1 MRTMKTMQAMTA
13 MASMKSMKATSDAY
27 GSVSTCEDF
36 GRRRVFGSGGLALG
50 MLFSL
55 FALPS
60 GAWADEDSADPF
72 DRPGPYVTVAG
83 SYAYNFFDQQIE
95 DFLED
100 ELGEQGSVDIDDSGG
115 INVRIG
121 YRAASWFA
129 AELAY
134 EWIDRYDVE
143 VGGDLGPG
151 GGSLSGKLYDIE
163 GHTLTLNTR
172 WIVPVWRI
180 QPYLLVGA
188 GFSSYDVGRGPLAA
202 PLEAQ
207 DDDIEI
213 EGGNQ
218 TSFAGRLGLGIDFH
232 LTERIVLQTEA
243 TALLTADDFD
253 TPDEGAIDDLYYLSI
268 SAGLQYRF

>member
-1 MRTMKTMQAMTA
+1 MNVVGGS
-13 MASMKSMKATSDAY
+13 ASNR
-27 GSVSTCEDF
+27 GGF
-36 GRRRVFGSGGLALG
+36 RRKGVTGSGGFVFGLFLAILV
-50 MLFSL
+50 
-55 FALPS
+55 LPS
-60 GAWADEDSADPF
+60 GAEAAGERDDPF
-72 DRPGPYVTVAG
+72 DRRGPYVTLAG
-83 SYAYNFFDQQIE
+83 SYAFNFFDQQIE

-115 INVRIG
+115 INARVG
-121 YRAASWFA
+121 YRVASWFA

-180 QPYLLVGA
+180 QPYLLLGA
-188 GFSSYDVGRGPLAA
+188 GFSHYDVGRGPLAG

-213 EGGNQ
+213 EGGSQ
-218 TSFAGRLGLGIDFH
+218 TAFAGRLGLGIDFH
-232 LTERIVLQTEA
+232 LTEQIVLQTEA
-243 TALLTADDFD
+243 TALLTADDFE
-253 TPDEGAIDDLYYLSI
+253 TPDAGAIDDLYYLSI

>member
-1 MRTMKTMQAMTA
+1 MIDAGRT
-13 MASMKSMKATSDAY
+13 ASTWGGFERRSSPGNGWFGLGLVVLLSLLVSSLLVIPSRALASDEA
-27 GSVSTCEDF
+27 V
-36 GRRRVFGSGGLALG
+36 
-50 MLFSL
+50 
-55 FALPS
+55 
-60 GAWADEDSADPF
+60 DPF
-72 DRPGPYVTVAG
+72 DRPGPYVTLGG
-83 SYAYNFFDQQIE
+83 SYAYNFFDQQVE
-95 DFLED
+95 DYLED
-100 ELGEQGSVDIDDSGG
+100 ELGEQGSVDIEDSGG
-115 INVRIG
+115 INARIG

-151 GGSLSGKLYDIE
+151 GGALSGRLYDIE

-172 WIVPVWRI
+172 WIVPIWRI
-180 QPYLLVGA
+180 QPYFLLGA
-188 GFSSYDVGRGPLAA
+188 GFSHYDVSRGPLAA

-207 DDDIEI
+207 DSDIEI
-213 EGGNQ
+213 EDGSQ

-243 TALLTADDFD
+243 TAMLTADDFE